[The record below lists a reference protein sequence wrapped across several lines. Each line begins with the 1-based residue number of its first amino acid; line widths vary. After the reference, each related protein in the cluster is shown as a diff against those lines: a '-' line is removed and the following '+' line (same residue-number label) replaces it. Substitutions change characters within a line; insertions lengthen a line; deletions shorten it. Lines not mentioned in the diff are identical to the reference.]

1 VGQDVGREPGGLIS
15 LYGLVSEHCE
25 AVEADLVFRGVDL
38 RGLWTGALSWR
49 RLKVLIDH
57 LPPESAT
64 KTAIR
69 ELHGEEFFAGISDP
83 SAPKLHGQWSR
94 AEHLLATINDS
105 VNDLSYL
112 TLCLN
117 IAKDKQRPE
126 RPARIPRPGVARP
139 ISNKPSDA
147 ALAFLARE
155 REERR
160 AHLTLVQD
168 GA

>member
-1 VGQDVGREPGGLIS
+1 VGSGVGSEPGGLIG
-15 LYGLVSEHCE
+15 LYGLVNEHCE
-25 AVEADLVFRGVDL
+25 AVEADLAFRGVDL

-64 KTAIR
+64 KTEIR
-69 ELHGEEFFAGISDP
+69 ESHGEEFFAEIAESSGP
-83 SAPKLHGQWSR
+83 APHGQWSR
-94 AEHLLATINDS
+94 AEHLLATITDS

-112 TLCLN
+112 TLCMS

-126 RPARIPRPGVARP
+126 RPARIPRPGVSQP
-139 ISNKPSDA
+139 VSSKPSAA
-147 ALAFLARE
+147 ALAYLARE

-160 AHLTLVQD
+160 AHLTLVSD